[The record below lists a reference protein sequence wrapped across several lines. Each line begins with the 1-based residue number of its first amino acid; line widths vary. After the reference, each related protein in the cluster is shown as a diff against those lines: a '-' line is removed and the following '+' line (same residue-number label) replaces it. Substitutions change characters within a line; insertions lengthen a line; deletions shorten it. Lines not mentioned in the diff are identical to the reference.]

1 MSDQPYQLADFNYH
15 LPEELIAQEP
25 ARPREAARL
34 LDASGAGLSDHI
46 IADLPNLLR
55 AGDLLVVNNTSVL
68 PAALIGQR
76 GAGRARINLHR
87 RLSADTWLAFAKPAK
102 KCPPRTQITFADGF
116 SAVVTDRAEGGE
128 VTLRFNVSGAALN
141 ACLDQHGQMP

>member
-1 MSDQPYQLADFNYH
+1 MSDQPCQLADFDYH

-68 PAALIGQR
+68 PAALIVSAGQ
-76 GAGRARINLHR
+76 GG
-87 RLSADTWLAFAKPAK
+87 PASI
-102 KCPPRTQITFADGF
+102 CIA
-116 SAVVTDRAEGGE
+116 
-128 VTLRFNVSGAALN
+128 
-141 ACLDQHGQMP
+141 ACLLIRGLPLPNRRKNARPEHRLPLLTAFRLW